1 VAAAG
6 GRPQVGPAGSSF
18 RLLTLKRRGE
28 FLRVRKGARAPAP
41 AFVLEGKARAPGT
54 CPTQARFGFT
64 VTRQVGNAVVR
75 NRIRRRLKAAVA
87 GAAGAHARSDF
98 DYVLIARR
106 AALERPF
113 SALVADLVRALDR
126 IDRTVGP
133 VGRRKETRNTL
144 AS

>member
-1 VAAAG
+1 MA
-6 GRPQVGPAGSSF
+6 PY
-18 RLLTLKRRGE
+18 LTLMTEEAPQRE
-28 FLRVRKGARAPAP
+28 HDLRE
-41 AFVLEGKARAPGT
+41 VLTFTPPKGKARAPGT
-54 CPTQARFGFT
+54 CQTQARFGFT

-98 DYVLIARR
+98 DYVVIARR
-106 AALERPF
+106 AALERSF

-126 IDRTVGP
+126 IDRAVGP
-133 VGRRKETRNTL
+133 AGRRKETRNTP